1 MSFKSGLNHPF
12 PEDIILQLSSCTHFL
27 GSTNIFPSTLM
38 PILFFDNIFSR
49 ILMEER
55 KKALTPF

>member
-12 PEDIILQLSSCTHFL
+12 PEDIILQLSSFTHFS
-27 GSTNIFPSTLM
+27 GSTNICPS
-38 PILFFDNIFSR
+38 ILFFDNIFSR